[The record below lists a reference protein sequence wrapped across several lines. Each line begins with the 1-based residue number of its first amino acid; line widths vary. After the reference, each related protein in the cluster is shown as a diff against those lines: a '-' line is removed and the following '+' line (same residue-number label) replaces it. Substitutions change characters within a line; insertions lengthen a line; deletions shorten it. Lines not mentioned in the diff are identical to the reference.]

1 MPPINS
7 MTRILFSLFVAA
19 LCTPIIILFWQV
31 IRAGVNLDHGY
42 LDVLRST
49 FGGFMVYGIASE
61 GAALI
66 LGLPT
71 FLLFRRFR
79 LSSWLLYALGG
90 AAVSLIVSVALT
102 LTGTLYFFTG
112 QPTKVHAWADSL
124 PLFLVCGMTSS
135 LIFWALVKPEP
146 LR

>member
-1 MPPINS
+1 MPSINATS
-7 MTRILFSLFVAA
+7 RLLFSIFVAA

-31 IRAGVNLDHGY
+31 IRTGVNFDHGY

-61 GAALI
+61 GVAFV

-71 FLLFRRFR
+71 FLLFRRLQFV
-79 LSSWLLYALGG
+79 SWPLYAVGG
-90 AAVSLIVSVALT
+90 AAISTVASVALT

-112 QPTKVHAWADSL
+112 QSSKVHAWADSL
-124 PLFLVCGMTSS
+124 PLFILCGITSS
-135 LIFWALVKPEP
+135 LIFWAMIRPEP
-146 LR
+146 VR